1 LTSLAAIG
9 FLKTM
14 SHGRRFMDLIARTAN
29 ALDADAVEAV
39 VQRLAAVRESGGRV
53 FVIGVGGSAAAAS
66 HLVNDLRK
74 LAGLEA
80 YTPVDNVSELT
91 ARINDDGW
99 ESCFVEW
106 LKGSRLNSR
115 DAVFVYSVGGG
126 NLERNISPNIVRALQ
141 LAKEVGAA
149 VMGVVG
155 RDGGYTAR
163 VADACV
169 IVPVL
174 DASLVTPVTEAFH
187 MVVGH
192 ALVSHPDLQTA
203 SAKWE
208 STTEAQP
215 G

>member
-1 LTSLAAIG
+1 
-9 FLKTM
+9 
-14 SHGRRFMDLIARTAN
+14 MDLVARTAST
-29 ALDADAVEAV
+29 LDGDAVDAV
-39 VQRLAAVRESGGRV
+39 ARRLAAVRESHGRV

-74 LAGLEA
+74 LAGVEA

-106 LKGSRLNSR
+106 LKESRVNSR

-126 NLERNISPNIVRALQ
+126 DLERNISPNIVRALQ

-149 VMGVVG
+149 VVGVVG

-163 VADACV
+163 VAEACV
-169 IVPVL
+169 IVPLL

-192 ALVSHPDLQTA
+192 ALVSHPDLQIT

-208 STTEAQP
+208 ATIETQP
-215 G
+215 R